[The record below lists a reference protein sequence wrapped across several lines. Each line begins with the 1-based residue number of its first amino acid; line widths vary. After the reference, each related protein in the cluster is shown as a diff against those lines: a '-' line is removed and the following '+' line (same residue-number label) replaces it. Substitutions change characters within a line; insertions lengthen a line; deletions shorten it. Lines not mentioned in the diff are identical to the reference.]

1 MKFKD
6 GVVWTDMHPQVVQ
19 VLDAVDGVFKIHGVE
34 AVITSGRDGKHG
46 TNSLHY
52 EGKAFDLRTWHVID
66 QVAKNLRKILGPDFD
81 IVVESDHI
89 HVELDPTHDRQ
100 VG

>member
-6 GVVWTDMHPQVVQ
+6 GVDWTNIHPQIVQ
-19 VLDAVDGVFKIHGVE
+19 KMDGVDAIYRGFGVE

-46 TNSLHY
+46 IGSLHY
-52 EGKAFDLRTWHVID
+52 EGKAFDLRTWNVIEE
-66 QVAKNLRKILGPDFD
+66 VARQLRMYLGPDFD
-81 IVVESDHI
+81 VVVESDHI
-89 HVELDPTHDRQ
+89 HVEFDPNHDRK